1 MSYQTGTA
9 TTATNLL
16 ETLVTWLVSLGWNQ
30 DRSAAEGL
38 GWTASLDH
46 NGNFV
51 HLRAVENESGTI
63 PWHACIPGA
72 YGLHMYLGTAFD
84 SSQPFNNQTAGAPL
98 GSSTFPI
105 GVGMQLSAGPFAN
118 YYFFADATADNIVV
132 VVERTPGLFVH
143 LGWGLSIQKAG
154 AFTGGPYFFGSTSGY
169 ATGYLGLG
177 ANTPGFT
184 STSDCPFVN
193 HDALGA
199 GCGFVR
205 ADVDSYTGLWVSIS
219 TVTTR
224 DQGYAGREGDSSV
237 IGTNPTPNANIPVY
251 ADGAGA
257 FKFQFAQTSAQD
269 GRSNL
274 LPIYLW
280 VLRDGTTTGY
290 SMLGTAPNVFW
301 TNAVGNGFS
310 NADEYVLGATT
321 YKVFPNFAV
330 VKQ

>member
-16 ETLVTWLVSLGWNQ
+16 ETLVTWLVSLGWTQ
-30 DRSAAEGL
+30 DRSAVEGL
-38 GWTASLDH
+38 GWTASLNH

-51 HLRAVENESGTI
+51 NLRAVENETGTI
-63 PWHACIPGA
+63 PWHASVSGA

-84 SSQPFNNQTAGAPL
+84 GSQPFNNQAGGPL
-98 GSSTFPI
+98 GSSTFPV
-105 GVGMQLSAGPFAN
+105 GVGMQLNAGPFSN
-118 YYFFADATADNIVV
+118 YYFFADATADNIVI

-143 LGWGLSIQKAG
+143 LGWGLSIKKAG
-154 AFTGGPYFFGSTSGY
+154 AFTGGPYFFGSTSGLY
-169 ATGYLGLG
+169 TGYLYTTPGS
-177 ANTPGFT
+177 PGFT
-184 STSDCPFVN
+184 STTDCPFVN
-193 HDALGA
+193 RDGQSA

-205 ADVDSYTGLWVSIS
+205 ADVDSYTGLWVSIA
-219 TVTTR
+219 TTTTR
-224 DQGYAGREGDSSV
+224 DDGYAGRAGDSSV
-237 IGTNPTPNANIPVY
+237 MGTGSVPNPNIPVY

-290 SMLGTAPNVFW
+290 SLLGTVPNVFW
-301 TNAVGNGFS
+301 SNAVGNGFS
-310 NADEYVLGATT
+310 NAEEYVLGGTT
-321 YKVFPNFAV
+321 YKLFPNFAV